1 MLAKNVDGQSAP
13 LHWRMEH
20 CRGYLFDMA
29 LTEHLDESTT
39 CVPARRETDRDDGL
53 AKRPR

>member
-1 MLAKNVDGQSAP
+1 MLAKNVNGRSAP

-20 CRGYLFDMA
+20 CQGYLFDMA